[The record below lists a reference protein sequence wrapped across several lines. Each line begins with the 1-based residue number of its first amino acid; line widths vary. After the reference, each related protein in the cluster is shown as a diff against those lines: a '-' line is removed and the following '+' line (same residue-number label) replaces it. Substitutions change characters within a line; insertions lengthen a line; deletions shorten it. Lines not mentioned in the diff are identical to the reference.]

1 MAANG
6 HVLLID
12 DDQGTM
18 DLLKEVLQKEGY
30 TVEEAKA
37 GQEAL
42 ARARASSFDV
52 VLADLRLPDL
62 GGIEVLRTLQALDP
76 DLPVIVMTAFG
87 SMETAVEAIRDG

>member
-1 MAANG
+1 MTSNV

-30 TVEEAKA
+30 AVDEAKS

-42 ARARASSFDV
+42 AQARAVPFDV

-62 GGIEVLRTLQALDP
+62 DGIEVLRTLHGLDP
-76 DLPVIVMTAFG
+76 T
-87 SMETAVEAIRDG
+87 SR